1 MAERPAEAEA
11 EYVAWGAET
20 LATAAQAG
28 LRLQRD
34 ELRDAVHTAG
44 MHSDSTGRG
53 LMRLLDRVSAIHIQ
67 LFGYDYRVVKDAD
80 GKGRNDFYRVTLV
93 D

>member
-44 MHSDSTGRG
+44 MHSDSTASSRTP
-53 LMRLLDRVSAIHIQ
+53 MARAATTSTA
-67 LFGYDYRVVKDAD
+67 
-80 GKGRNDFYRVTLV
+80 
-93 D
+93 